1 MNNGNNFSMPNETIL
16 SSSLAEKFN
25 NLSCADNS
33 DRILSQVKIIK
44 CPVFSEH
51 LNYKSQSLKNLAFSS
66 NVDRYITGYSM
77 GISIIQGQT
86 DNYVYVREI
95 IKNGPGDKA
104 GIRVGD
110 QIISVDG
117 VSLLNLP
124 YEQSLEIL
132 QHTGNEVNLIVSQM
146 FNRKTM
152 RAINNDDD
160 YTNNNNNTNNLNR
173 SNQNHNVNDNNSNNN
188 HNSIYKI
195 NENEELPHLLLT
207 MTPSK
212 SLPNLKNIEDYQ
224 LPKVS
229 KYKRKKHKLN

>member
-1 MNNGNNFSMPNETIL
+1 M
-16 SSSLAEKFN
+16 EKFE
-25 NLSCADNS
+25 NLSCTDAS
-33 DRILSQVKIIK
+33 DRILSQVKIVK

-51 LNYKSQSLKNLAFSS
+51 LNYKSQSLRNLAFSS
-66 NVDRYITGYSM
+66 NVDSYITGYSM

-86 DNYVYVREI
+86 DNYVYVKEI
-95 IKNGPGDKA
+95 IKSGPGDKA
-104 GIRVGD
+104 GIRIGD

-132 QHTGNEVNLIVSQM
+132 QHTGNEVNLIVSQV

-152 RAINNDDD
+152 RAVNNDEHSM
-160 YTNNNNNTNNLNR
+160 NNNNLN
-173 SNQNHNVNDNNSNNN
+173 NDNNDSNNS
-188 HNSIYKI
+188 HNGICKDTIY
-195 NENEELPHLLLT
+195 ENEELPTNLT

-212 SLPNLKNIEDYQ
+212 SLPNLKNIEEYQ

-229 KYKRKKHKLN
+229 AKFKILEFVFSIFNFCRLSQ

>member
-1 MNNGNNFSMPNETIL
+1 MNHGNNFTMPNETVL
-16 SSSLAEKFN
+16 STSLAEKFE
-25 NLSCADNS
+25 NLSCTGAN
-33 DRILSQVKIIK
+33 DRILSQINIIK

-51 LNYKSQSLKNLAFSS
+51 LIHKSQSLKDLAFSS
-66 NVDRYITGYSM
+66 NVDSYITGYSM

-124 YEQSLEIL
+124 YEKALEIL
-132 QHTGNEVNLIVSQM
+132 QNTENEVNLIVSQI
-146 FNRKTM
+146 FNRKTTKLLNNLHEEDED
-152 RAINNDDD
+152 AINNQ
-160 YTNNNNNTNNLNR
+160 
-173 SNQNHNVNDNNSNNN
+173 QNITNSNRNF
-188 HNSIYKI
+188 I
-195 NENEELPHLLLT
+195 NENYALIHTNLT
-207 MTPSK
+207 ITPSK
-212 SLPNLKNIEDYQ
+212 SLPNLKNVEDYQQ

-229 KYKRKKHKLN
+229 WFLNHLIT